1 MKAFNLRSVSRLA
14 RSSANKR
21 SLGASSWRQELNMA
35 KQFQP
40 RSFRSAS
47 TAAPMVEEQQY
58 GELSEAELREKC
70 EALERKVQS
79 LENRPKGLLL
89 AGITGEVRD
98 DWTKEEIQ
106 AIYDTPLMELVFK
119 AAAVHRVNFHPLE
132 VQQSTL
138 LSIKT
143 GGCSENCGYCSQSQ
157 HHKTFV
163 KPTPTMKIDDVL
175 EAAKRA
181 KNAGST
187 RFCMGSAWREV
198 GNKHA
203 FKRVL
208 EMVKEINGM
217 GMEVCTTLGMLTADQ
232 AKQLKE
238 AGLTAYN
245 HNLDTSREYYPK
257 VVTTRSYDDRL
268 NTVKNV
274 REAGINVCCG
284 GIIGLGE
291 EEDDRVGLLHTLA
304 TLEEHP
310 ESVPIN
316 ALVPVAGTPLG
327 DKLLARGI
335 HPTWDDMVRMI
346 ATARIVMPATMV
358 RLSAGRL
365 EFSKEAQALMFMAGA
380 NSIFTGDTLLTTP
393 NPEFNED
400 NSMFEMLGLEG
411 KPPHQPHKTSPYVNM
426 C

>member
-1 MKAFNLRSVSRLA
+1 LYVLCYRGLTITGVS
-14 RSSANKR
+14 
-21 SLGASSWRQELNMA
+21 
-35 KQFQP
+35 
-40 RSFRSAS
+40 
-47 TAAPMVEEQQY
+47 
-58 GELSEAELREKC
+58 
-70 EALERKVQS
+70 
-79 LENRPKGLLL
+79 
-89 AGITGEVRD
+89 GEVRS
-98 DWTKEEIQ
+98 DWTKEEVQ
-106 AIYDTPLMELVFK
+106 KIYDTPLMELVFN
-119 AAAVHRVNFHPLE
+119 AAAVHRIHFHPLE

-181 KNAGST
+181 KDAGST

-208 EMVKEINGM
+208 EMVREINGM
-217 GMEVCTTLGMLTADQ
+217 GMEVCTTLGMLTPEQ

-257 VVTTRSYDDRL
+257 VVSTRTYDDRL

-291 EEDDRVGLLHTLA
+291 EDDDRVGLLHTLA

-346 ATARIVMPATMV
+346 AAARIVMPATMV

-400 NSMFEMLGLEG
+400 NAMFEMLGLEG
-411 KPPHQPHKTSPYVNM
+411 KPPHQPHRKSPYIHIDDTIFTRHANAM
-426 C
+426 ASASQ